1 MMAEKFEYK
10 TILINGPNL
19 GVFAEFPFKSAKIFG
34 TRKAVRV
41 KATFEGKMYRM
52 SLLPHG
58 NGTHWL
64 HLRKEI
70 RDAIGKQ
77 EGDTVSIVV
86 EKDET
91 PPKIH
96 IPEYLEWLLENEP
109 EMQKAFKKMSYSA
122 RKFWI
127 GFIEEPKSY
136 DAKVKRVNRLFEVL
150 KENKKTAK
158 NEKA

>member
-1 MMAEKFEYK
+1 MAEKFEYE

-19 GVFAEFPFKSAKIFG
+19 GVYAGVPFESAKIFG
-34 TRKAVRV
+34 TRKAIRV
-41 KATFEGKMYRM
+41 KATFDGKMYRM

-70 RDAIGKQ
+70 RDAIGKE
-77 EGDTVSIVV
+77 EGDTVSIVI
-86 EKDET
+86 EKDEN
-91 PPKIH
+91 PPKIE
-96 IPEYLEWLLENEP
+96 IPEYLEWLFENEP

-127 GFIEEPKSY
+127 TFIEEPKTD
-136 DAKVKRVNRLFEVL
+136 DAKAKRVTRLFEFIM
-150 KENKKTAK
+150 ENQKPTL
-158 NEKA
+158 NEKT

>member
-1 MMAEKFEYK
+1 MAEKLEYK
-10 TILINGPNL
+10 TILINGPNM
-19 GVFAEFPFKSAKIFG
+19 GVYAEFPFESAKIFG
-34 TRKAVRV
+34 TRKAIRV

-77 EGDTVSIVV
+77 EGDTVSILV
-86 EKDET
+86 EKDEA
-91 PPKIH
+91 PPKIE

-109 EMQKAFKKMSYSA
+109 EMLKAFKKMSWSA

-127 GFIEEPKSY
+127 SFMEEPQSD
-136 DAKVKRVNRLFEVL
+136 DARVKRVNRFFEVL
-150 KENKKTAK
+150 KESQKN
-158 NEKA
+158 NEK